1 MRFWLR
7 FIDLFCPIIFN
18 TNAAITRRGRSS
30 MSRCILFWLFFIL
43 TAILAGW
50 LDCMKRILFNSDGLI
65 SKLIRNLIWFQ
76 NLVTSTWK
84 FIKSLITSARKCLTS
99 IHTILIRLFTFT
111 CQHSFIIRRS
121 TILHR
126 RLQAGIRQQCGWVLL
141 TENRAETD
149 CRV

>member
-7 FIDLFCPIIFN
+7 FIDLCCPIIFN
-18 TNAAITRRGRSS
+18 TNAAITRRGWSS

-50 LDCMKRILFNSDGLI
+50 FDRMKRILFNSDELI

-84 FIKSLITSARKCLTS
+84 FIKSLITCARKGLTFL
-99 IHTILIRLFTFT
+99 HTILIRLLTFA
-111 CQHSFIIRRS
+111 CQHSFIIWRG

-126 RLQAGIRQQCGWVLL
+126 RLQAGIR
-141 TENRAETD
+141 
-149 CRV
+149 